1 MAHDKEPISRSETKT
16 ISSQSWWGELRRVL
30 DAPGD
35 KRGAL
40 LYDLR
45 GVVPDFGEEEQAA
58 ARARLLEELDHWD
71 LTVAVLPV
79 MMNHAKTPTPWR
91 VYPNQDCEFG
101 HDAYAVAGVEL
112 FEETDD
118 AGVYLL
124 IAFYRTLTSL
134 FCEAMGNLRARDL
147 AQIRRYAGVAW
158 PDELFSRFIERLHF
172 GGVSD
177 KRGFFELRRM
187 LVRLEGCQSL
197 SMLVV
202 LLDTNPLTPEP
213 RGSMV
218 WPAIQC
224 VAEAINERVFA
235 WPWERAV
242 LQARIEF
249 RNVTDF
255 EQVMNDVINACCLK
269 AQEKRR
275 ELWYTDAEVKG
286 L

>member
-1 MAHDKEPISRSETKT
+1 MATTQEGKMRA
-16 ISSQSWWGELRRVL
+16 ISSKSWWGEFRRIL
-30 DAPGD
+30 AEPCD

-40 LYDLR
+40 LYELR
-45 GVVPDFGEEEQAA
+45 DVVPDFGEEEQAA
-58 ARARLLEELDHWD
+58 ARARLLEEIDPWE
-71 LTVAVLPV
+71 LTVAVLPL
-79 MMNHAKTPTPWR
+79 MMTHAKTPTPWR
-91 VYPNQDCEFG
+91 VYPNQDSGVG

-134 FCEAMGNLRARDL
+134 FCEAMENVRARGL
-147 AQIRRYAGVAW
+147 EQIRRYAGVVW
-158 PDELFSRFIERLHF
+158 PDELFSGFIERLHF

-177 KRGFFELRRM
+177 RSRFFELRRM

-202 LLDTNPLTPEP
+202 LLETSPLTPEP

-218 WPAIQC
+218 WPAIRC
-224 VAEAINERVFA
+224 VAEAINKRVFA

-242 LQARIEF
+242 LQARVEF
-249 RNVTDF
+249 RHTTDF
-255 EQVMNDVINACCLK
+255 EQVMNDVIDACCLK
-269 AQEKRR
+269 VQEKRR
-275 ELWYTDAEVKG
+275 ELWYTDVEARA